1 MSYEED
7 LSEKVQFEIVDQ
19 VAWITI
25 NNPDKGNAMSPG
37 MRDRMTG
44 LFESLNGQFDARAV
58 VLTATGQSSFAQE
71 QISQWA
77 VNMLSVQMM
86 LLHWR
91 LVSQGE

>member
-7 LSEKVQFEIVDQ
+7 LNEKVQFEIIDQ

-58 VLTATGQSSFAQE
+58 VLTATGQRLFCPGAD
-71 QISQWA
+71 IQWA
-77 VNMLSVQMM
+77 VSMLSVQMM

-91 LVSQGE
+91 SVNQGE